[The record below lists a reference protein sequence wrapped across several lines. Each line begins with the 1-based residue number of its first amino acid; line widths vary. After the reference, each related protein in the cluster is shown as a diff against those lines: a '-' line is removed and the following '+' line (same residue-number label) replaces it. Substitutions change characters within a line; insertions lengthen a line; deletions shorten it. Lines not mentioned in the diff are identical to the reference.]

1 MRPWRTTRHDSRIG
15 RGGISLRATSI
26 RGERLLEGRLK
37 RSVTTQIPRRRL
49 TRVGKGTTFS
59 RTWKDEGRMTVS
71 VTDRRRSNR
80 VPWRRYAN
88 SGGTWLWIRC
98 TSGNGCGLLIDRSQ
112 GRKGA
117 KTAADLRHHNTRT
130 AQSAR
135 MVALRRLHACGVGEH
150 RSLLEPVYAI
160 LEGAFQI
167 VVANEQSGSRICS
180 ATAYSAPA
188 RVQSGKNLRILNR
201 HLQICVLESVRRF
214 YISPREDGDG
224 KRDHDDEGSAGQN
237 YCIGMKRKSV
247 LMVIQGLE

>member
-1 MRPWRTTRHDSRIG
+1 MQT
-15 RGGISLRATSI
+15 LV
-26 RGERLLEGRLK
+26 ER
-37 RSVTTQIPRRRL
+37 
-49 TRVGKGTTFS
+49 
-59 RTWKDEGRMTVS
+59 
-71 VTDRRRSNR
+71 
-80 VPWRRYAN
+80 
-88 SGGTWLWIRC
+88 
-98 TSGNGCGLLIDRSQ
+98 GCGLDVHQATVVACLLIV
-112 GRKGA
+112 RKNGNVQ
-117 KTAADLRHHNTRT
+117 KQLRTFGTTIRELLSLHEWLLSEGCTP
-130 AQSAR
+130 
-135 MVALRRLHACGVGEH
+135 VALESTGVYWK
-150 RSLLEPVYAI
+150 PVYAI

-180 ATAYSAPA
+180 ATAYSAPD